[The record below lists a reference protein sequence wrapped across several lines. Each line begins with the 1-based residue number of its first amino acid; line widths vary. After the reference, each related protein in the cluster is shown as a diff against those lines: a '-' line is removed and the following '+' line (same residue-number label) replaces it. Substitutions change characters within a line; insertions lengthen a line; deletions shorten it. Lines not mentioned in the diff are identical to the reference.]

1 MAIIAEVLELVDT
14 TVTGIA
20 GGTYADVVTALNPI
34 VAAASVLLVI
44 LVGINIMIQVVH
56 LTIGTLI
63 SLVLR
68 IVVINIFL
76 SFAEF
81 NAVYDVLTNAPAE
94 IGASFLTSLSGGQI
108 TEISG
113 GESTALYGEL
123 DGLYLKALNLGQAV
137 AENGGIF
144 VGALTS
150 LMMFLIAAMMA
161 VVTIMVMSAAKIMLA
176 VLIALGPVA
185 IVCTFFKQTAPIFE
199 AWVKL
204 AIGFAFVPLLVAAMA
219 GFTIATAS
227 EVAPADLD
235 SVETLGDTLS
245 FVVVMLLGVGLMIMV
260 PTFAQALAATNIG
273 LGAIAA
279 NATSLRGQAM
289 GGAGRAARSVDD
301 AVRGAS
307 AGFKGEGVSG
317 RSSGPT
323 RVGNYMA
330 RSAAGARRGAAHIA
344 SKMKKG

>member
-1 MAIIAEVLELVDT
+1 MAIIVDVLELVDT
-14 TVTGIA
+14 SVTSIA
-20 GGTYADVVTALNPI
+20 DGTYADVVTALNPV
-34 VAAASVLLVI
+34 VAAASVLIVI
-44 LVGINIMIQVVH
+44 LGGINIVIQAVP
-56 LTIGTLI
+56 LTFGTLI
-63 SLVLR
+63 SLGLR

-76 SFAEF
+76 SYAEF

-94 IGASFLTSLSGGQI
+94 IGASFLTSLSGGRV
-108 TEISG
+108 TEIAG
-113 GESTALYGEL
+113 GESAALYARL
-123 DGLYLKALNLGQAV
+123 DGLYLNALDVGQAISD
-137 AENGGIF
+137 NGGIF

-150 LMMFLIAAMMA
+150 VMMFLIAALMA
-161 VVTIMVMSAAKIMLA
+161 VVTIIVMSAAKIMLA

-227 EVAPADLD
+227 AVAPTELD

-245 FVVVMLLGVGLMIMV
+245 FVVVMLLGMGLMILV

-279 NATSLRGQAM
+279 NAASYPGLAMRGS
-289 GGAGRAARSVDD
+289 GSAARGVDD
-301 AVRGAS
+301 TVRGFRS
-307 AGFKGEGVSG
+307 GSKGESVSG
-317 RSSGPT
+317 RSSGAA
-323 RVGNYMA
+323 RVGNY
-330 RSAAGARRGAAHIA
+330 SSQGLAGARSGAAHIA